1 MGIAA
6 ALLLL
11 ILSAMLFGGGAQ
23 NATKHGH
30 DNIKGEAQEATE
42 PASNPGVLHRHV
54 ACTCALMH
62 ARAFPI
68 FYLRRPAFDT
78 VPRTADMS
86 VTTTQKNSTFQSTP
100 LQDVKKLTDVPGVG
114 PKSAEKLKEA
124 NIDSAVKLMGNY
136 LVCSCSVHASGTLTG
151 DEMLVC

>member
-1 MGIAA
+1 
-6 ALLLL
+6 
-11 ILSAMLFGGGAQ
+11 
-23 NATKHGH
+23 
-30 DNIKGEAQEATE
+30 
-42 PASNPGVLHRHV
+42 
-54 ACTCALMH
+54 MH
-62 ARAFPI
+62 ARAFRL

-78 VPRTADMS
+78 MPRTADMS

-124 NIDSAVKLMGNY
+124 NIDSAVKLMGQF
-136 LVCSCSVHASGTLTG
+136 LVCFCSMHGSQLITSRVLLA

>member
-1 MGIAA
+1 M
-6 ALLLL
+6 
-11 ILSAMLFGGGAQ
+11 
-23 NATKHGH
+23 
-30 DNIKGEAQEATE
+30 

-54 ACTCALMH
+54 PCTCAPMH
-62 ARAFPI
+62 ARAFRL

-78 VPRTADMS
+78 MPRTADMS

-114 PKSAEKLKEA
+114 PKSAEKLEEA

-136 LVCSCSVHASGTLTG
+136 LVCCCSVHARGALSG